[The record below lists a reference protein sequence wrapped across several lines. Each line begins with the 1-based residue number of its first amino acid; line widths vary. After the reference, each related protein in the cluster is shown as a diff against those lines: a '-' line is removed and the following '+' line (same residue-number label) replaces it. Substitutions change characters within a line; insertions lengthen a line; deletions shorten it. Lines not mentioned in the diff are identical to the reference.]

1 VRIVCEKQRRK
12 VAIMTCKFFLGAF
25 VREAGIEEG
34 RKTTR
39 GRVVF
44 TLYKERHESRGNTDT
59 DR

>member
-1 VRIVCEKQRRK
+1 VCEKQRRK

-44 TLYKERHESRGNTDT
+44 TLYRERHESRGNTDT